1 MDIVASTVVTQWS
14 LSGHRSRTV
23 SAATAPPRPR
33 KTVAAPLP
41 SAVRGGESQSP
52 MVPAG
57 QGLPT
62 WATVGAFVG
71 AFVVGAFVVGA
82 FVGDFVVVGAFVV
95 GRLVGYTVGAF
106 VGAFVVGAFVV
117 GAFVGVFVGAF
128 AASNQRGR
136 FSGSS
141 AKRQYKS
148 CYEATQTL
156 SRLTN
161 HARG

>member
-1 MDIVASTVVTQWS
+1 MDTTVVTQWS

-33 KTVAAPLP
+33 KIVAAPLP

-52 MVPAG
+52 TVPAG

-62 WATVGAFVG
+62 WATVGAV
-71 AFVVGAFVVGA
+71 
-82 FVGDFVVVGAFVV
+82 
-95 GRLVGYTVGAF
+95 

-136 FSGSS
+136 FSSSS

>member
-1 MDIVASTVVTQWS
+1 M
-14 LSGHRSRTV
+14 

-62 WATVGAFVG
+62 WATVGAF
-71 AFVVGAFVVGA
+71 VGAFVVGA

-128 AASNQRGR
+128 AASNQRD
-136 FSGSS
+136 GSVVFKK
-141 AKRQYKS
+141 AKLQCS
-148 CYEATQTL
+148 FCYGATQTL
-156 SRLTN
+156 SRLRLTN

>member
-1 MDIVASTVVTQWS
+1 M
-14 LSGHRSRTV
+14 
-23 SAATAPPRPR
+23 
-33 KTVAAPLP
+33 VAAPLP
-41 SAVRGGESQSP
+41 SAVRGASQSP
-52 MVPAG
+52 MVPAA

-106 VGAFVVGAFVV
+106 VGAFVVGAFV
-117 GAFVGVFVGAF
+117 GVFVGAF

-136 FSGSS
+136 FS
-141 AKRQYKS
+141 
-148 CYEATQTL
+148 
-156 SRLTN
+156 N
-161 HARG
+161 F